1 MVQTGLCRSG
11 GSGLSYSYMRAPVKA
26 LVNPLAAAAVLLAL
40 AGCGLVETGATAA
53 SGGASAAEQAKEAK
67 QTEAKLQQ
75 QINAAYQQDAAQ
87 RKAAEAQTQ

>member
-1 MVQTGLCRSG
+1 MVQAGLCRSG
-11 GSGLSYSYMRAPVKA
+11 SSGLSYSHMRALMK
-26 LVNPLAAAAVLLAL
+26 PLALLAALLSL
-40 AGCGLVETGATAA
+40 ASCGLVETGATAA
-53 SGGASAAEQAKEAK
+53 AGGDSAAQQAKQAQ

>member
-1 MVQTGLCRSG
+1 
-11 GSGLSYSYMRAPVKA
+11 MRTSVKSLLNA
-26 LVNPLAAAAVLLAL
+26 LAVAAVLLPL